1 MCVVCEVCCVHCVCV
16 CMCVCECVCV
26 CERLGECSACRFD
39 LARVDL
45 VRIDLKTLSFFYLFL
60 ASFSP
65 LLALLSRAV
74 HDHGEYG
81 IGGLCVCC
89 V

>member
-1 MCVVCEVCCVHCVCV
+1 MCVRV
-16 CMCVCECVCV
+16 
-26 CERLGECSACRFD
+26 GECSACRFD

-45 VRIDLKTLSFFYLFL
+45 VRVDLKGLNSFF
-60 ASFSP
+60 FSLSP
-65 LLALLSRAV
+65 FPFPPSIGPFSRAV

>member
-1 MCVVCEVCCVHCVCV
+1 MLCALCVCV
-16 CMCVCECVCV
+16 SVCVCV
-26 CERLGECSACRFD
+26 RVGECSACRFD

-45 VRIDLKTLSFFYLFL
+45 VRVDLKGLNFFYLFL
-60 ASFSP
+60 ASLSP

-81 IGGLCVCC
+81 IGRLCVCC

>member
-1 MCVVCEVCCVHCVCV
+1 MLCVKCAMCIVCV
-16 CMCVCECVCV
+16 RV
-26 CERLGECSACRFD
+26 GECSACRFD
-39 LARVDL
+39 LVRSRVDL
-45 VRIDLKTLSFFYLFL
+45 VRVDLKGLNFFYLFL
-60 ASFSP
+60 ASLSP

-81 IGGLCVCC
+81 IGRLCVCC